1 MPDQVIENRLGKLIP
16 LDQNHPDDLAF
27 CREAFGFEAQTR
39 GWFRERDRL
48 YFFPHKLSIEQAR
61 DLLDQPPPPSIL
73 EVPAPPLPDGPVSRH
88 LLDMP
93 DGTRVDWIRHPSAL
107 PAGCQ
112 SHWRAHTHLF
122 VVENQAL
129 GFTAYTSIFG
139 YAHLEGADARF
150 RIFGPGG
157 IRWIDYPSHEA
168 ALNDALDMSLAV
180 AMKIQVVGTPCAG
193 NKIAVYGDYAKVGT
207 VLRSLFAAYERMGI
221 IVTSADLGLSIA
233 QLKKWA
239 LPVAPTCLVP
249 LGVYEKGIPSAIIT
263 ADAAFAGLH
272 AMAAALEGAPGIRD
286 LTISLQGIGEVGY
299 RMAQLILEAGA
310 KLVLTEADGDTR
322 RRFQSD
328 HERAFASGQA
338 RFLEDLDAIY
348 DAQADLFVPCALRDI
363 LSNQNLTRMK
373 NAGIRMIGGP
383 ANNLFPDQVDG
394 PWQYHASGLPVVPY
408 EGIGAGGVTGVAYSV
423 MSGIYG
429 RAPFTPAEKIEAIRD
444 YVARVMHWSQTY
456 DLPAQVVSDRILFRR
471 ALRRRILSQ
480 KQSDQ
485 ILERMCRVFDSGDQ
499 RFEHHWISDLTKRG
513 YFYGPGRMAEGG
525 WRNLEQ

>member
-1 MPDQVIENRLGKLIP
+1 MPDQVIETHLGKLIP
-16 LDQNHPDDLAF
+16 LDQNRSEDLDF
-27 CREAFGFEAQTR
+27 CRTAFGFEAQTQ

-61 DLLDQPPPPSIL
+61 DLLTQPHPPSVL
-73 EVPAPPLPDGPVSRH
+73 EVPAPPLPDGPASRH

-93 DGTRVDWIRHPSAL
+93 DGTRVNWICHPSAL

-129 GFTAYTSIFG
+129 GFTAYTSIFS
-139 YAHLEGADARF
+139 YAHIEGADARF

-157 IRWIDYPSHEA
+157 IRWIDYPSPEA

-193 NKIAVYGDYAKVGT
+193 NKIAVYGDYKKVGP
-207 VLRSLFAAYERMGI
+207 VLRSLFSAYERMGI
-221 IVTSADLGLSIA
+221 IITSADLGLSIA
-233 QLKKWA
+233 QLKTWA

-249 LGVYEKGIPSAIIT
+249 LGVYSQGIPSAFIT
-263 ADAAFAGLH
+263 ADAAFAGLQ
-272 AMAAALEGAPGIRD
+272 AMAKALDGAPGLSD

-299 RMAQLILEAGA
+299 RMAQLILRAGS
-310 KLVLTEADGDTR
+310 KLVLTEADADTR
-322 RRFQSD
+322 RRFRTEHDS
-328 HERAFASGQA
+328 AFASGQA
-338 RFLEDLDAIY
+338 GFLEDLDTIY

-363 LSNQNLTRMK
+363 LSSENLTRLK
-373 NAGIRMIGGP
+373 DAGIRMIGGP
-383 ANNLFPDQVDG
+383 ANNLFPDQVEG
-394 PWQYHASGLPVVPY
+394 PWKYHAAGLPVVPY
-408 EGIGAGGVTGVAYSV
+408 EGIGAGGVTGVAYSI

-429 RAPFTPAEKIEAIRD
+429 RAPFTPAEKIEVIRD
-444 YVARVMHWSQTY
+444 YVARVMRWSQIY

-480 KQSDQ
+480 TQSDQ
-485 ILERMCRVFDSGDQ
+485 ILERMRRAFDSGDQ
-499 RFEHHWISDLTKRG
+499 QFEHYWINDLTKRG
-513 YFYGPGRMAEGG
+513 LFYGPGRTADGG
-525 WRNLEQ
+525 WRHLER